1 MIYLWIFSHIYIHLN
16 LVRLN
21 FLKVIIKILHMSSET
36 TEYTC
41 KKCKFTT
48 SHRTSFYR
56 HKSSNKHTGKQ
67 SNKTGPKVHE
77 EELISTASDTNSN
90 NSYSNIICANLS
102 KRGNKSRIHD
112 HVGKSGIDFSDM
124 LVNK

>member
-1 MIYLWIFSHIYIHLN
+1 MYANRRKFS
-16 LVRLN
+16 RLN
-21 FLKVIIKILHMSSET
+21 FSKVIVELLHMSSET

-41 KKCKFTT
+41 KKCNFTT

-67 SNKTGPKVHE
+67 SNKTGPKVRR
-77 EELISTASDTNSN
+77 EELISTTSDSISN
-90 NSYSNIICANLS
+90 HSNYNNIIRS
-102 KRGNKSRIHD
+102 KISNKKNKNRLCD
-112 HVGKSGIDFSDM
+112 HVGQSNIDFSDM

>member
-1 MIYLWIFSHIYIHLN
+1 
-16 LVRLN
+16 
-21 FLKVIIKILHMSSET
+21 MSNET

-41 KKCKFTT
+41 KKCNFTT

-67 SNKTGPKVHE
+67 SNKTGPKVRRD
-77 EELISTASDTNSN
+77 ELISTTSDN
-90 NSYSNIICANLS
+90 NSTHDNYNNTMRVEVSN
-102 KRGNKSRIHD
+102 RRNKNRTCD
-112 HVGKSGIDFSDM
+112 HVGQSNIDFSDM